1 HARRR
6 QATPE
11 VGELARID
19 DQAQTLT
26 TPSAISNTNNV
37 DQRALAFEVERA
49 GLSVDSGELQAGAQ
63 AATLTRA
70 GGTPLGAR

>member
-1 HARRR
+1 
-6 QATPE
+6 

-37 DQRALAFEVERA
+37 DQRALAI
-49 GLSVDSGELQAGAQ
+49 
-63 AATLTRA
+63 ATLTRA
-70 GGTPLGAR
+70 GATPLGAP

>member
-1 HARRR
+1 
-6 QATPE
+6 

-26 TPSAISNTNNV
+26 TPSAIPNTNNV
-37 DQRALAFEVERA
+37 DQRALAIEVERA

-63 AATLTRA
+63 AATLTRP
-70 GGTPLGAR
+70 GGTPLGAP